1 MRHDNISMLEDTLA
15 ILERGY
21 YVKGGR
27 KVVLKLTREQMEEA
41 RVFLPNDVKKAGKN
55 KDFQHVHVI
64 GRCGYGCENMDSFSL
79 ARKRIGQLLNSEKNE
94 RILVLNLTNPVNPG
108 GGVRRGAKA
117 QEEDLCRKSSLLV
130 KAIADQWKQG
140 LELSDV
146 ILEMADDLC
155 HGCQMHE
162 FSHYRDPEW
171 LEKYMK
177 MHRPVKA

>member
-1 MRHDNISMLEDTLA
+1 MTLKEIVLEARDTIAGIFSDDPYLPELMAIIDCAVELSENTLSDLDNI
-15 ILERGY
+15 
-21 YVKGGR
+21 
-27 KVVLKLTREQMEEA
+27 
-41 RVFLPNDVKKAGKN
+41 
-55 KDFQHVHVI
+55 H
-64 GRCGYGCENMDSFSL
+64 
-79 ARKRIGQLLNSEKNE
+79 RIGEGWVAEETLGISLYCALRHQNNFLAGVIAAVNHNGDSDSTGAVTGNILGALL
-94 RILVLNLTNPVNPG
+94 G
-108 GGVRRGAKA
+108 Y
-117 QEEDLCRKSSLLV
+117 